1 MVFNINLLP
10 FKEKAM
16 LVTNVPEMHDLDKQC
31 ILMQINGRLQNKQV
45 IKASR

>member
-1 MVFNINLLP
+1 MVFYINLLP

-16 LVTNVPEMHDLDKQC
+16 LVTNVSEMHDVDKQC

-45 IKASR
+45 IKGWR